1 MVEKD
6 VEELAPMLV
15 SRTRTKDSDGSIV
28 FTPLVA
34 PESEC
39 NWQRTR
45 PCSSKITKASQF
57 VAKHVSAQP
66 PIVALLR
73 IPITVVSLSKVD
85 KILGSAWLF
94 TRPSKIKSNR
104 LGTVTST
111 NACVTVDDVVDDEA
125 EVLVEVLLDV
135 EVEVLVLVVVPGS
148 WARTNDSDGSMVS
161 TPLETP

>member
-45 PCSSKITKASQF
+45 PCSSNITKASQF

-73 IPITVVSLSKVD
+73 IPIRVVSLSKVD
-85 KILGSAWLF
+85 KILGLGWLL
-94 TRPSKIKSNR
+94 TRPSKARSNSF
-104 LGTVTST
+104 GTITSMKLF
-111 NACVTVDDVVDDEA
+111 VK
-125 EVLVEVLLDV
+125 
-135 EVEVLVLVVVPGS
+135 EVEVLVEEVVDVLVRVEEIVDVLVLELDEILLEVVVPV
-148 WARTNDSDGSMVS
+148 DV
-161 TPLETP
+161 L